1 MADLRISELAALA
14 GVNLAAGD
22 LLPVVDVSASE
33 TKKITVTDLV
43 GNATTLIADATI
55 PGAKILFGA
64 AQVPGS
70 ALVDAG
76 VSTAKLA
83 DNAITAAKL
92 ANESTVDLVTTLP
105 ATGAFVGQ
113 LALDTDDLK
122 IYCWDGS
129 VWRSIKAAGS
139 INAVVGS
146 GSGIVNV
153 TVSTTGDQVTI
164 STTLDNTSGA
174 GQFLAGPAGSG
185 GSVGYRQIVGS
196 DLPAPTVGSKGGV
209 VVNGEGLRMD
219 GDTLEIANDVT
230 ANSITYQVVQYSS
243 KGLITNGRSITGADL
258 PPATAGALGGVRPGT
273 GLAVAVNGVLNHANI
288 VSPTTASKVTFDA
301 QGHVTGS
308 SALLDTD
315 IPNLPAS
322 KLTSGTL
329 PTARIGDDA
338 VTAVK
343 LADYSTAQIAN
354 AQPTADY
361 IGQLFFNPLDRTLF
375 MWDGNVYQPIGV
387 SYGQVIFAGTYDAST
402 NLVKSVTSEGQA
414 IGLAVGAA
422 LPAAVAA
429 NKAHYVVVDEAGT
442 GTAPAPTIALSPP
455 DILLSTGTEWVQ
467 LDVSDTVVAQL
478 ASNVQVVPAGNIAS
492 TNVQAALQELD
503 SEKLPIAGGRM
514 EGNLELGLNR
524 TIIFEGS
531 PDDGFETTL
540 TVAGPTADRTITLP
554 DVTGTVVTTGDSGT
568 VTSTMIADGA
578 IVNADINASAAIV
591 DTKLATISTA
601 GKVSNSA
608 TTATSANTASAI
620 VARDG
625 SGNFT
630 AGTIT
635 ASLTG
640 AASLNLLKAGDTMT
654 GALGIAAGTVSAP
667 GLFFSGDTNTGLWS
681 SGADALALSTNG
693 NQRLAIDSSGRILVG
708 PGTARAVGGAVV
720 PTFAVETLGQ
730 AASFVRNSA
739 DTSGGIIALG
749 KSRGTAAGDN
759 TSVANGDILGEI
771 RFAGAN
777 GTDMTSIGAH
787 IRAEVAG
794 EVGTAGDVTDMP
806 TRLTFSTAPDGEA
819 TATQR
824 LVIDSNGQIEAKS
837 LGTAAAPVWS
847 FVDDPNTGIYSPG
860 SDQVAISTNGTGR
873 ITIDA
878 SGNVNIDSN
887 TLYVDATN
895 NRVGIGTTSPSAALD
910 VLPAAATVG
919 HRVRSS
925 TTTAA
930 VTALQVT
937 PSDVSAAW
945 FSILA
950 DGSFASFTH
959 STGPLLFA
967 ANNTERARIDS
978 SGTLT
983 VKGQGTAGVNAAV
996 SFNGSA
1002 PVNSLIVDSSG
1013 RLLVGTSTSVGF
1025 GNGLQVKGGGI
1036 AVYRDD
1042 SSSGGAGPNLN
1053 LHRSRGGVVSSGDYL
1068 GSISFYGDDGT
1079 DLLTPGALIRAEVD
1093 GTPGADDMP
1102 GRLVFSTTADG
1113 ASSPTERMRIQNNG
1127 KVLISKIASSL
1138 DTQGIQLNETGS
1150 LWLTTSSETCAEIN
1164 RKTTDGNLIAFSQD
1178 TVLEGTISVSGT
1190 TVSYNGAHL
1199 SRWSQLPSGATR
1211 EEILR
1216 GTVLSNID
1224 EMCAWGEED
1233 NEQLNRMKVSDV
1245 EGDPNVSGVFQA
1257 WDDDDDTYTDDFYC
1271 AMTGDFIIR
1280 ISAGIPVHRGQLL
1293 MSAGDGTA
1301 KPQDDDIIR
1310 SKTIAKVTS
1319 NHITCTYDDGSYCV
1333 PCVLMAC

>member
-83 DNAITAAKL
+83 DDAVTAAKL

-122 IYCWDGS
+122 VYCWDGS

-139 INAVVGS
+139 INTVVGS

-174 GQFLAGPAGSG
+174 GQFLAGPVGSG

-640 AASLNLLKAGDTMT
+640 AASLNLLRAGDTMT

-777 GTDMTSIGAH
+777 GTDMTSIGAL

-824 LVIDSNGQIEAKS
+824 LVIDSTGQIEAKS

-860 SDQVAISTNGTGR
+860 ADQVAISTNGT
-873 ITIDA
+873 
-878 SGNVNIDSN
+878 
-887 TLYVDATN
+887 
-895 NRVGIGTTSPSAALD
+895 
-910 VLPAAATVG
+910 
-919 HRVRSS
+919 
-925 TTTAA
+925 
-930 VTALQVT
+930 
-937 PSDVSAAW
+937 
-945 FSILA
+945 
-950 DGSFASFTH
+950 
-959 STGPLLFA
+959 
-967 ANNTERARIDS
+967 ERMRLDS
-978 SGTLT
+978 SGRVGLGTSSPDSELHLLKSSGGDVNT
-983 VKGQGTAGVNAAV
+983 VLKVENSTTGQAQLHISAGSGTSNRAARVNFYNRISSTSTPRWSIINDIFQNGTNVFSIANAAENTA
-996 SFNGSA
+996 FNITQTGNVGINTASPQA
-1002 PVNSLIVDSSG
+1002 SLDVAGNVRITFNSDDGLLIRRESGNPASLRIRTFDDSSKDYVIRNDNGTLRFIRNATEQAQLDSSG
-1013 RLLVGTSTSVGF
+1013 RLLVGTSSARGFFNNTFTTGSQFETSRSISIVSNDSDNLAGAVLVLAHQKSGSTG
-1025 GNGLQVKGGGI
+1025 GNT
-1036 AVYRDD
+1036 AVAD
-1042 SSSGGAGPNLN
+1042 GNALGAISFQGNNGSQFLN
-1053 LHRSRGGVVSSGDYL
+1053 GAEIGAFADGVVSG
-1068 GSISFYGDDGT
+1068 GGAA
-1079 DLLTPGALIRAEVD
+1079 DLPT
-1093 GTPGADDMP
+1093 
-1102 GRLVFSTTADG
+1102 RLVFSTTADG
-1113 ASSPTERMRIQNNG
+1113 ASSPTERFRITNDG
-1127 KVLISKIASSL
+1127 VIAHDQPAPAAVNATATLTIANLKTGIITSTSAAATDMTL
-1138 DTQGIQLNETGS
+1138 PTGTDTQAG
-1150 LWLTTSSETCAEIN
+1150 
-1164 RKTTDGNLIAFSQD
+1164 F
-1178 TVLEGTISVSGT
+1178 SGT
-1190 TVSYNGAHL
+1190 YDNMTFE
-1199 SRWSQLPSGATR
+1199 WSVINTGPSLVR
-1211 EEILR
+1211 
-1216 GTVLSNID
+1216 VL
-1224 EMCAWGEED
+1224 A
-1233 NEQLNRMKVSDV
+1233 
-1245 EGDPNVSGVFQA
+1245 
-1257 WDDDDDTYTDDFYC
+1257 
-1271 AMTGDFIIR
+1271 
-1280 ISAGIPVHRGQLL
+1280 
-1293 MSAGDGTA
+1293 GTA
-1301 KPQDDDIIR
+1301 HTVVGSGSVATGTSGR
-1310 SKTIAKVTS
+1310 FASRRTAANTFVT
-1319 NHITCTYDDGSYCV
+1319 YRLV
-1333 PCVLMAC
+1333 

>member
-693 NQRLAIDSSGRILVG
+693 NQRLAIDSSGRVLVG

-847 FVDDPNTGIYSPG
+847 FVDDQNSGWYSPG
-860 SDQVAISTNGTGR
+860 ADQVAISTNGTGR
-873 ITIDA
+873 LF
-878 SGNVNIDSN
+878 VDSN
-887 TLYVDATN
+887 GK
-895 NRVGIGTTSPSAALD
+895 VGIGTATAAD
-910 VLPAAATVG
+910 DAVLTVTKGANIAYPGQNNAQLHINNSTGAAGILIA
-919 HRVRSS
+919 SS
-925 TTTAA
+925 T
-930 VTALQVT
+930 VNNI
-937 PSDVSAAW
+937 
-945 FSILA
+945 FFA
-950 DGSFASFTH
+950 DA
-959 STGPLLFA
+959 A
-967 ANNTERARIDS
+967 ANNVGRIYYDHSSDFLAIHTNSTEHARIDS
-978 SGTLT
+978 
-983 VKGQGTAGVNAAV
+983 A
-996 SFNGSA
+996 
-1002 PVNSLIVDSSG
+1002 G
-1013 RLLVGTSTSVGF
+1013 RLLVGTPISTNVGSTAGALVQTRLAAGF
-1025 GNGLQVKGGGI
+1025 INFS
-1036 AVYRDD
+1036 AVRE
-1042 SSSGGAGPNLN
+1042 SGGAIIALGRANGNAAQVL
-1053 LHRSRGGVVSSGDYL
+1053 SSDDEIGVIRWAGA
-1068 GSISFYGDDGT
+1068 DGT
-1079 DLLTPGALIRAEVD
+1079 DLESIAATIQVFVD
-1093 GTPGADDMP
+1093 GTPGTNDMP
-1102 GRLVFSTTADG
+1102 GRIVLSTTADG
-1113 ASSPTERMRIQNNG
+1113 VSSPTERMRITNDG
-1127 KVLISKIASSL
+1127 VIAHDQPTPAAVNATATLTVANLKTGIITSTSAAATDMTL
-1138 DTQGIQLNETGS
+1138 PAGTDTQAG
-1150 LWLTTSSETCAEIN
+1150 
-1164 RKTTDGNLIAFSQD
+1164 F
-1178 TVLEGTISVSGT
+1178 SGT
-1190 TVSYNGAHL
+1190 YDNFTFE
-1199 SRWSQLPSGATR
+1199 WSIINTGPSLVR
-1211 EEILR
+1211 
-1216 GTVLSNID
+1216 VL
-1224 EMCAWGEED
+1224 A
-1233 NEQLNRMKVSDV
+1233 
-1245 EGDPNVSGVFQA
+1245 
-1257 WDDDDDTYTDDFYC
+1257 
-1271 AMTGDFIIR
+1271 
-1280 ISAGIPVHRGQLL
+1280 
-1293 MSAGDGTA
+1293 GTA
-1301 KPQDDDIIR
+1301 H
-1310 SKTIAKVTS
+1310 TIVGSGSVVTGTS
-1319 NHITCTYDDGSYCV
+1319 GRFASRRTAANTFVTYRLS
-1333 PCVLMAC
+1333 